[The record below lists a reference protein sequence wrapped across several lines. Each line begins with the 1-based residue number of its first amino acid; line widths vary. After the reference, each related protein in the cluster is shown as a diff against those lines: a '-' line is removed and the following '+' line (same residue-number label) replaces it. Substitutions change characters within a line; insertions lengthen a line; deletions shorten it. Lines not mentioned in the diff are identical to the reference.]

1 MNKSIFIG
9 LLGNKPELQESK
21 GTKFARASLYI
32 SERNKDG
39 EYKTVAR
46 HQLVFFDKL
55 AESMSKWADKGRKV
69 LVEAQS
75 RTNEKENEDG
85 TKTHYTSFIVEKI
98 QFLDAKPS
106 SDTTTREVKTV
117 EKSSPSR
124 KKKEQPVA
132 VSTEDD
138 FFE

>member
-1 MNKSIFIG
+1 
-9 LLGNKPELQESK
+9 
-21 GTKFARASLYI
+21 
-32 SERNKDG
+32 
-39 EYKTVAR
+39 
-46 HQLVFFDKL
+46 VFFDKL

-69 LVEAQS
+69 IVEAQS

-106 SDTTTREVKTV
+106 SDATTTREVKTV
-117 EKSSPSR
+117 EKPTSR
-124 KKKEQPVA
+124 KKKEEPVA